1 MECLAKEIRECI
13 ESIRNY
19 IQIDQQEILLMA
31 VTDISN
37 FSNPSPEGDILF
49 YKQGG
54 LPSRPVEYLQS
65 LIASTNNTICLHVTD
80 EDIERLAHQYLHDQE
95 MLFEKATQYLMFRS
109 LVIEDD
115 SETSCLVFEAQMM
128 HMVRGNRYRF
138 LQLDY
143 I

>member
-1 MECLAKEIRECI
+1 MEPLLRRMWRAATVGATTIVARPTI
-13 ESIRNY
+13 EL
-19 IQIDQQEILLMA
+19 QE
-31 VTDISN
+31 
-37 FSNPSPEGDILF
+37 EGSQCSTHIV

-65 LIASTNNTICLHVTD
+65 LIASTNNTMCLHVTD

-138 LQLDY
+138 LQLD
-143 I
+143 